1 MGLEEGL
8 EVDARR
14 TRHEGSD
21 FGIIGDLAR
30 VGEAEDLLLN
40 LKKIMINK
48 KTKVKLGKTNVG
60 IGTLIVT
67 LLSSELG

>member
-1 MGLEEGL
+1 MGLTEGL

-21 FGIIGDLAR
+21 FGIVRDLAR

-40 LKKIMINK
+40 LKK
-48 KTKVKLGKTNVG
+48 KL
-60 IGTLIVT
+60 
-67 LLSSELG
+67 